1 MEDLRTSID
10 PRALGDIFVR
20 RKWFFLLPLVVTIV
34 AAHFVID
41 AMPEV
46 FRVQSTVLYEG
57 RNPLANQIEGKLLPG
72 SRESGRRNREVE
84 NAEANLLRRKIMSDE
99 LLAKIGD
106 RMGLYDERLLQAA
119 EWRKAET
126 GDPESVEDLA
136 RTILASRMRRLT
148 SINIS
153 GSGLYEI
160 VTTGEDPQLLY
171 ELNTHINDM
180 LGEIIREEE
189 LSRIRATSKFTD
201 EQIALYLGRTEAAKR
216 ELRAFLASQ
225 AELEQQSPTID
236 INPAA
241 AARLAEET
249 GFEIVQMNDR
259 LALSRSELAQ
269 SYSLDASQYRGG
281 LPRTVSLI
289 EDKLQGLEKQ
299 LGYLLL
305 ERQWSDPTVIAQ
317 NRKIGETRDDI
328 LRNIKQHLSTVMAD
342 RSTYAQQLMAET
354 LRDEIA
360 LDALRI
366 RQRTAT
372 AQSVGVSGES
382 ATVSLARQERLDVL
396 QEQVSQNEE
405 LLRSFMSH
413 KAATSI
419 TEAIEQ
425 DDQIQSIRVLEPP
438 RWPSNPILPNRP
450 QNYAI
455 AVLLGLTLGG
465 VLMILREYLD
475 TSIRNV
481 NEAEDLIGAPI
492 LGTIPKIEM
501 NYLPGSPGRIRRSVV
516 FAVLGVII
524 AGVAVGYYLT
534 FMG

>member
-10 PRALGDIFVR
+10 PRTLGDIFVR
-20 RKWFFLLPLVVTIV
+20 RKWFFLLPLVVIIT

-41 AMPEV
+41 AMPEIY
-46 FRVQSTVLYEG
+46 RVQSTVLYEG

-72 SRESGRRNREVE
+72 SRESGRKRAEVAS
-84 NAEANLLRRKIMSDE
+84 AEANLLRRKIMSED

-106 RMGLYDERLLQAA
+106 RMGLYDDRLVRAA
-119 EWRKAET
+119 EFRKAET
-126 GDPESVEDLA
+126 GDPKTVEELA
-136 RTILASRMRRLT
+136 RSILAARMRRLT
-148 SINIS
+148 NINIS

-160 VTTGEDPQLLY
+160 VTEGEDPNLLY
-171 ELNTHINDM
+171 DLNININSM

-201 EQIALYLGRTEAAKR
+201 EQIALYRDRTEAAKN

-241 AARLAEET
+241 AGRLAEET
-249 GFEIVQMNDR
+249 GFEVSQLNDR

-269 SYSLDASQYRGG
+269 SYSLDAGRYRGG

-289 EDKLQGLEKQ
+289 ADKLKGLEKQ

-317 NRKIGETRDDI
+317 NRKIGDARADI
-328 LRNIKQHLSTVMAD
+328 LRNINQHLATVMAD

-360 LDALRI
+360 LNALRI

-396 QEQVSQNEE
+396 QQQVSQNEE

-425 DDQIQSIRVLEPP
+425 DDEIQSIRILESAK
-438 RWPSNPILPNRP
+438 WPSDPILPNRP

-455 AVLLGLTLGG
+455 AILLGITMGG

-492 LGTIPKIEM
+492 LGTIPKIDL

-534 FMG
+534 FIG